1 MHGKLKFLFSISV
14 ICFIP
19 THIFGLSIMFLL
31 QCLIQGRPRS
41 GPCFCRHRI
50 VSLLMLG
57 PLAGIPPAFRWLA
70 NSNWPFRVHL
80 LGGGAF
86 PASPAPVLWGD
97 ALWAAFKWLHAA
109 CPSHYSYKLIFL
121 SSPQQRNPNI
131 CWVFA
136 SLWANSIIKIRKIT
150 FMDQRKKS
158 SLPSSPL
165 QPSTSKPELLM
176 FCPKGNL
183 LLGQYCD
190 QWVRYLLVQ
199 EPAGDSE
206 TVWSHFRS
214 SVLSVSHT
222 SVSLCNSI
230 KTLSM

>member
-14 ICFIP
+14 ICFIL

-31 QCLIQGRPRS
+31 QCLIQGTPRS

-97 ALWAAFKWLHAA
+97 ALWAAFKWLQAA

-121 SSPQQRNPNI
+121 SSPQQRNQTSVEYLLAYGLILLSRLEKSPS
-131 CWVFA
+131 WT
-136 SLWANSIIKIRKIT
+136 KG
-150 FMDQRKKS
+150 KKFS
-158 SLPSSPL
+158 PFFSSP
-165 QPSTSKPELLM
+165 T
-176 FCPKGNL
+176 F
-183 LLGQYCD
+183 
-190 QWVRYLLVQ
+190 
-199 EPAGDSE
+199 
-206 TVWSHFRS
+206 HF
-214 SVLSVSHT
+214 
-222 SVSLCNSI
+222 
-230 KTLSM
+230 